1 MTSENREALQAR
13 WLADIQLILEEH
25 LRGHTVDVYLF
36 GSRARGDQRVWS
48 DVDIAVDPQG
58 PMPEETLVN
67 LRGALEESSV
77 PLFVDVVDLRRVTPA
92 FRNRVLSEGKR
103 WTASRSA

>member
-1 MTSENREALQAR
+1 MAAIEAIVA
-13 WLADIQLILEEH
+13 EH
-25 LRGHTVDVYLF
+25 LRGVVADVYLF

-48 DVDIAVDPQG
+48 DVDIAVDAHE

-67 LRGALEESSV
+67 LRGALEECSV
-77 PLFVDVVDLRRVTPA
+77 PLFVDVVDLGRVSPA

-103 WTASRSA
+103 WTVSRSA